1 MVSGNRSD
9 NITGMA
15 IFYYEDTRTGNRFQ
29 DARPDLADIPALHL
43 KRIEADGSEVKP
55 KVSLP
60 ITPEK
65 IKAAKSVLKPS
76 TTAPTSGTK
85 SEQPTHESEE
95 D

>member
-1 MVSGNRSD
+1 M
-9 NITGMA
+9 TY
-15 IFYYEDTRTGNRFQ
+15 FYEDTRTGNRFR

-60 ITPEK
+60 ITSEK
-65 IKAAKSVLKPS
+65 IKAAKSVLAPS
-76 TTAPTSGTK
+76 TTASASPKK
-85 SEQPTHESEE
+85 SASTAHESEE